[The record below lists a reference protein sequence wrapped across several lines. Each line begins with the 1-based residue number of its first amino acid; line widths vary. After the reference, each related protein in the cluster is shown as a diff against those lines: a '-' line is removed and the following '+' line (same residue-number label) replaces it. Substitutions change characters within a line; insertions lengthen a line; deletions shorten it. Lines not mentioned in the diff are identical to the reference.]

1 MYKYRTF
8 PFDSSAPPST
18 QVLPQL
24 AASVGPDKVKL
35 VKINTEKYPN
45 IASKYK
51 IEALPTIMLF
61 KNGEPVDRIEGLPE
75 SQQLL
80 QRLSYFLGA

>member
-1 MYKYRTF
+1 MLRAEGRLW
-8 PFDSSAPPST
+8 DE
-18 QVLPQL
+18 
-24 AASVGPDKVKL
+24 VKL

-61 KNGEPVDRIEGLPE
+61 KNGQQVDRIEGLPDAA
-75 SQQLL
+75 QLI
-80 QRLSYFLGA
+80 QRLNYFLAA

>member
-1 MYKYRTF
+1 MWGANGRLW
-8 PFDSSAPPST
+8 DE
-18 QVLPQL
+18 
-24 AASVGPDKVKL
+24 VKL

-61 KNGEPVDRIEGLPE
+61 KNGQQVDRIEGLPE
-75 SQQLL
+75 ATQLI
-80 QRLSYFLGA
+80 QRLNYFLSA

>member
-1 MYKYRTF
+1 M
-8 PFDSSAPPST
+8 
-18 QVLPQL
+18 
-24 AASVGPDKVKL
+24 KL

-75 SQQLL
+75 SNQLL
-80 QRLSYFLGA
+80 QRLNYFLGA

>member
-1 MYKYRTF
+1 MKASLH
-8 PFDSSAPPST
+8 PCC
-18 QVLPQL
+18 
-24 AASVGPDKVKL
+24 AAGSLWDEVKL

-61 KNGEPVDRIEGLPE
+61 KNGQQVDRIEGLPE
-75 SQQLL
+75 ATQLI
-80 QRLSYFLGA
+80 QRLNYFLAA